1 MSCRCA
7 PAACAAAAAAIAF
20 CTIIRARPSKVAG
33 SVCTQAI
40 GIVRRPSLI
49 TIISPRG
56 PFSSTTALPP
66 RRTQR
71 STSSLRSC
79 IENRITEPL
88 QALRIP
94 ATSSSSAFRTAQPV
108 FGTAST
114 TTCLTAASCSSESMP
129 FSPRWSPVTFRTT
142 ATSFLPYPSPSRRIP
157 PRAVSNT
164 AKSIRGFCRTICA
177 DLGPL
182 ASARLTRRSSM

>member
-1 MSCRCA
+1 M
-7 PAACAAAAAAIAF
+7 
-20 CTIIRARPSKVAG
+20 
-33 SVCTQAI
+33 CTQAI

-71 STSSLRSC
+71 STRSFSC

-114 TTCLTAASCSSESMP
+114 TTCLTAASCSSESIP

-164 AKSIRGFCRTICA
+164 AKSTRGFCRTIWA

-182 ASARLTRRSSM
+182 ASARLTSRSSM